1 MLRIITD
8 SAADFKPE
16 VVEALKIEVLP
27 LTIHFGDEEFYDGIT
42 ITHEEF
48 YNRLT
53 SGEIFPKTSQVTPYQ
68 YEQLFKQVAEAGDT
82 AVVVCLASKLSGTYQ
97 SACLAARHFED
108 RVLVVDSTNAT
119 VGEQILVRRACE
131 LRDQGLTA
139 KEVADILEEEKKEIC
154 LLGSLDTLLYLK
166 KGGRISPAVA
176 MVGGMLG
183 IKPIA
188 CIRDGEIL
196 VLGKARGSKNVSAM
210 VNSCQ
215 QKEGDIDF
223 DRPVALGYAGNS
235 TELLERYLK
244 DSENLHEG
252 RLNDIPVSTIG
263 STIGTHVGPGTVILT
278 YFRKKHK

>member
-8 SAADFKPE
+8 SAADLKAE
-16 VVEALKIEVLP
+16 VREELKVAVLP
-27 LTIHFGDEEFYDGIT
+27 LTIHFGDEEFYDGIN

-53 SGEIFPKTSQVTPYQ
+53 SGEIFPQTSQVTPYQ
-68 YEQLFKQVAEAGDT
+68 YEELFKEVEAAGDT

-97 SACLAARHFED
+97 SACIAARKFEG
-108 RVLVVDSTNAT
+108 RIYVVDSTNAT
-119 VGEQILVRRACE
+119 VGQQILVKRACE
-131 LRDQGLTA
+131 LRDEGLEA
-139 KEVADILEEEKKEIC
+139 EKVAAILEEEKKEIC

-176 MVGGMLG
+176 MVGGMLN

-215 QKEGDIDF
+215 QKEGEIDF
-223 DRPVALGYAGNS
+223 DRPVALAYAGNS
-235 TELLERYLK
+235 DELLQRYLQDSK
-244 DSENLHEG
+244 DLHDG
-252 RLNDIPVSTIG
+252 KLMNVPISTIG

-278 YFRKKHK
+278 YFRKKA